1 MVISYIQCNQVPP
14 GCLGKLQGW
23 KSITSIWFWF
33 PNTSRCVT
41 MFDFHVIFVSHYV
54 TTCYFLRS
62 NLASNFMSTLITSQ
76 HPVGSALRTDSQI
89 LQNDYKQLWCWTLDF
104 LITNFNVFRQNPDAF
119 KNWPLTNWSTF
130 TAFFFT
136 FSNFI
141 IQPETWV
148 SSWGTLD
155 NKLITIDQILNVFLQ
170 YNVISDD
177 EKHLVQMLP
186 IHLYFP

>member
-1 MVISYIQCNQVPP
+1 MYHVNLILVSKYNSMRQNV
-14 GCLGKLQGW
+14 
-23 KSITSIWFWF
+23 WF
-33 PNTSRCVT
+33 PRDFCVSLC
-41 MFDFHVIFVSHYV
+41 DYLLL
-54 TTCYFLRS
+54 LRS
-62 NLASNFMSTLITSQ
+62 CLASNFMSTLITSQ

-104 LITNFNVFRQNPDAF
+104 LITNFNVFRQNPDAS

-141 IQPETWV
+141 IRPETWV

-155 NKLITIDQILNVFLQ
+155 NNFITIDQILNVFLQ

-177 EKHLVQMLP
+177 EKHLAQMLP
-186 IHLYFP
+186 IHLYFPSRLRTKTEKISNP